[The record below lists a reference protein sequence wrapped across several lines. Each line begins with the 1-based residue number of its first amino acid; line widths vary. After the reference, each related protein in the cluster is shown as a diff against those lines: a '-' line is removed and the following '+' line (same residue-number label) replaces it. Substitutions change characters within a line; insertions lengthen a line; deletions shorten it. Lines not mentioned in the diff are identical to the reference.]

1 MCAGAGAGA
10 VNFQMLGAGAVS
22 APAPALR
29 GLCATRLSAD
39 TVTNKDRAN
48 YHQWAILMVNSSY
61 HDEFPWAI
69 ASIN

>member
-29 GLCATRLSAD
+29 GLVQTESVSDSTRKCLRKEVGSSAK
-39 TVTNKDRAN
+39 V
-48 YHQWAILMVNSSY
+48 SSNLNCPY
-61 HDEFPWAI
+61 GI
-69 ASIN
+69 

>member
-29 GLCATRLSAD
+29 GLVHTCSLF
-39 TVTNKDRAN
+39 
-48 YHQWAILMVNSSY
+48 
-61 HDEFPWAI
+61 HDEKFCI
-69 ASIN
+69 FYFGVRG